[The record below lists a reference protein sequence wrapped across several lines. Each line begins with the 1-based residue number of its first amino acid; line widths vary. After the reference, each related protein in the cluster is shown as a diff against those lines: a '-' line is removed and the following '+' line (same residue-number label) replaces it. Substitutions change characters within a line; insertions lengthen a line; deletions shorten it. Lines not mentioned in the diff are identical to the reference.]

1 MSNRKQK
8 IRYRTILSAALLCGM
23 VHNAAAQQSS
33 GAVPVKVPEQMSQQE
48 MSAFMKKLPADGWV
62 LLSYQGALQL
72 LNYSNKEY
80 ILNLR
85 LNCTDGHP
93 GYLIEYSDDYRDGDW
108 GGLDFVSS
116 GKDDGKD
123 VHFLLDGKDYKDPF
137 AGTGTPG
144 LKAFSEALKKA
155 QKLTI
160 SAYDMEMNPETG
172 KNEPKLNRSIDFK
185 LARPELLESA
195 VSCGE

>member
-1 MSNRKQK
+1 MIKRKQR
-8 IRYRTILSAALLCGM
+8 ICCCAFLSAALLCGTI
-23 VHNAAAQQSS
+23 HNAAAQQSS
-33 GAVPVKVPEQMSQQE
+33 GAVPVKVPEQMSQEE
-48 MSAFMKKLPADGWV
+48 MSAFMKKLPTDGWV

-85 LNCTDGHP
+85 LNCADGHP
-93 GYLIEYSDDYRDGDW
+93 GYLVEYSDAYGDGDW

-137 AGTGTPG
+137 AGAGTPG

-172 KNEPKLNRSIDFK
+172 KNESKLNRSIDFK
-185 LARPELLESA
+185 LAHPELLESA
-195 VSCGE
+195 VSCNE